1 MCLACNREFQ
11 EEIQKCPHDGTA
23 LISLRQE
30 DEWIGRTLGERYDV
44 TELLGKGGMG
54 VVYLARQRVI
64 DRWVAIKMLQAELTQ
79 DEVSVKRFEQE
90 AKAASLLNHPHL
102 VTLHDYGITP
112 TGQPFL
118 VMEYL
123 EGHSLLDIIK
133 RQGPLSPRR
142 AIKIFSQVSEGLGH
156 AHHQGIVHRDLKP
169 SNIILVEQEGD
180 SEFVKVV
187 DFGLAKLMPWSGK
200 ESQHLTKTGE
210 VFGSPIYMSPEQ
222 CMGREL
228 RPTSD
233 IYSLGITLFESL
245 TGKPP
250 FKGANSIATASKH
263 MSEPPPR
270 FTDIRPDLDLPE
282 VLETV
287 VLKTLAKDPAARYQN
302 MSEFKD
308 ALQGAAAA
316 TRQAA
321 AANISASNSVQALGS
336 TAAIPLHK
344 QEQDK
349 LRTSANALR
358 SIGSEEEPKKDPP
371 IKLIAG
377 IAAAVAAVAIIGAVA
392 FIALRPAAATVS
404 GVVYYLSYGANKLE
418 VLDDHSNRVW
428 LALNPTVVEQL
439 AGKGLTTE
447 NCLLGN
453 RATFQTNAQKNVALS
468 VTLSTPDENIT
479 STAWP
484 TLKNFLDAIG
494 GCDYERAVES
504 MFLTSR
510 SPAEAKQSL
519 QHDFPL
525 DDIIRVGH
533 SAGNLAAVADGRPDF
548 RPAEAIKV
556 ESADHDTVVFL
567 VKKDAYLR
575 NRSGFWRF
583 RVTEGKLVY
592 DDANEHDWDKY

>member
-1 MCLACNREFQ
+1 MCLACNREFF

-142 AIKIFSQVSEGLGH
+142 AIKIFSQVAEGLAH

-233 IYSLGITLFESL
+233 IYSLGITLFEAV

-250 FKGANSIATASKH
+250 FKGANSIQTASKH
-263 MSEPPPR
+263 MSESPPR
-270 FTDIRPDLDLPE
+270 FSDVRPDLELPE
-282 VLETV
+282 FLETV
-287 VLKTLAKDPAARYQN
+287 VFKALAKDPAARFQD
-302 MSEFKD
+302 MTEFRD
-308 ALQGAAAA
+308 ALQSAAAA
-316 TRQAA
+316 NRQAL
-321 AANISASNSVQALGS
+321 AANISAPNNMQALGA

-344 QEQDK
+344 QEQDR
-349 LRTSANALR
+349 LRSSANAMR
-358 SIGSEEEPKKDPP
+358 AIEPDPEPKKELP

-377 IAAAVAAVAIIGAVA
+377 IAAAVMAIAIGVGGWM
-392 FIALRPAAATVS
+392 ALRPRPITIKGCIYYYSKRERLARIFEDDTMNAVS
-404 GVVYYLSYGANKLE
+404 LRLAPAVIETLGAQGVSVESSFLGDDAIVETTTQRQEASSLNLAGNNSVVRSAWMTLKAFLDE
-418 VLDDHSNRVW
+418 VSSGDDHAKTYLMEPS
-428 LALNPTVVEQL
+428 
-439 AGKGLTTE
+439 
-447 NCLLGN
+447 
-453 RATFQTNAQKNVALS
+453 TNFN
-468 VTLSTPDENIT
+468 E
-479 STAWP
+479 
-484 TLKNFLDAIG
+484 
-494 GCDYERAVES
+494 
-504 MFLTSR
+504 
-510 SPAEAKQSL
+510 
-519 QHDFPL
+519 DFPK
-525 DDIIRVGH
+525 D
-533 SAGNLAAVADGRPDF
+533 DF
-548 RPAEAIKV
+548 RPLGMTIRALRDDPHGGTSSDVREADAIKV
-556 ESADHDTVVFL
+556 QGKNADGVVFL
-567 VKKDAYLR
+567 VQQKAYLKSR
-575 NRSGFWRF
+575 QGLWRF
-583 RVTEGKLVY
+583 TVTEGKLSY
-592 DDANEHDWDKY
+592 AEARPEDWEKY